1 MFSYFIFNGV
11 HSRDMGIYLNA
22 AAPIM
27 RGKERV
33 TNATVLG
40 CAGTLT
46 LTEGEDVYEPY
57 TQQLVVRARDPQAVT
72 RWLRGDG
79 YITFS
84 TDPDKRQR
92 CRVVNQMQYKKIS
105 KHLEW
110 YEAQVQIYCQPLKEL
125 IHEPEYAYVSGATL
139 TNLGDTTEKPVLTLE
154 GAYGDLA
161 VSAGGKTLTITGLDQ
176 ELGGCVIDSGANA
189 LLSYDKTLL
198 LTNLTAGEFPAL
210 PVGASSIQL
219 TGSHIGTVTIGRRQR
234 WV

>member
-11 HSRDMGIYLNA
+11 HSRDMGIYLAA

-40 CAGTLT
+40 RAGTLT
-46 LTEGEDVYEPY
+46 LPEGEDVYEPY
-57 TQQLVVRARDPQAVT
+57 TQQIVVRAKDPQAVT
-72 RWLRGDG
+72 AWLRGDG

-84 TDPDKRQR
+84 TDPDRRQK
-92 CRVVNQMQYKKIS
+92 CRVVNQLQYKKIS

-110 YEAQVQIYCQPLKEL
+110 YESQVQIYCQPLKEL
-125 IHEPEYAYVSGATL
+125 IHEPEYAYVSGGTL
-139 TNLGDTTEKPVLTLE
+139 TNLGDTVERPVLTLT

-161 VSAGGKTLTITGLDQ
+161 VSGGGKTLTITGLDQ

-189 LLSYDKTLL
+189 LLSYDKTQLI
-198 LTNLTAGEFPAL
+198 TNLTAGEFPVL
-210 PVGASSIQL
+210 PVGASSIQI
-219 TGSHIGTVTIGRRQR
+219 TGAHAGTATIWRRQR

>member
-11 HSRDMGIYLNA
+11 HSRDMGIYLAA

-33 TNATVLG
+33 INTTVLG
-40 CAGTLT
+40 RGGTLT
-46 LTEGEDVYEPY
+46 QTEGEDVYEPY
-57 TQQLVVRARDPQAVT
+57 TQQLVVRVRDPQAVIK
-72 RWLRGDG
+72 WLRGDG

-92 CRVVNQMQYKKIS
+92 CRVVNQMQYKRTS

-110 YEAQVQIYCQPLKEL
+110 YEAQVQFYCQPLKEL

-161 VSAGGKTLTITGLDQ
+161 VSGGGKTLAITGLDQ

-189 LLSYDKTLL
+189 LLSYDKTQLI
-198 LTNLTAGEFPAL
+198 TNLTAGEFPAL
-210 PVGASSIQL
+210 PVGRSAIIISGAH
-219 TGSHIGTVTIGRRQR
+219 TGNATIGRRQR